1 LFLRAQNKTDRN
13 KAIVKSSIQEKC
25 EERLQHNCSL
35 QGTRIEKI
43 SKYRKA
49 LDEDEKF
56 KQATF
61 LAFCYTAENN
71 NQRVDIGT

>member
-1 LFLRAQNKTDRN
+1 
-13 KAIVKSSIQEKC
+13 
-25 EERLQHNCSL
+25 L
-35 QGTRIEKI
+35 QGTRSEKI